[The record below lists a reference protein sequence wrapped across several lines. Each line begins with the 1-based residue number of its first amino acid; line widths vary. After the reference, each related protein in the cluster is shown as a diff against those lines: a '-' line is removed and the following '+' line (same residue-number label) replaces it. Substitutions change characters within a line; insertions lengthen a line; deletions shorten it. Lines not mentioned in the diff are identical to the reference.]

1 MEQHLATDCQGPS
14 ACVAACHTG
23 LKDLYGCRRFTRDYT
38 AHKTISSWENC
49 CGKWGV
55 NVKGLAEAYK
65 LTRDAGGLVHAVK
78 APVVKGDM
86 YSVTLAPVGLRGEDA
101 TPRDEQQA
109 QHAASCLLHGL
120 AALHKVSN
128 HSLPG
133 CAASRALQGGS
144 LCWLPPA
151 LPEALLMLG
160 CCILVATSMCTAAV
174 PRTTLH
180 RL

>member
-78 APVVKGDM
+78 PPVVKGNM
-86 YSVTLAPVGLRGEDA
+86 YSVTLAPVGQHSGDA
-101 TPRDEQQA
+101 KPCDEQQA
-109 QHAASCLLHGL
+109 QHAAHCPLHGL
-120 AALHKVSN
+120 AALHKVSK
-128 HSLPG
+128 HGLPG